1 MTVPHWTCL
10 RCGSDAEI
18 PDVRLIDRDQSSAKR
33 ARVGLATRPDAML
46 FKGEVV
52 VATRA
57 TVCGECG
64 FVELTA
70 DDPDALWSAHI
81 DRLGREYDA

>member
-1 MTVPHWTCL
+1 MPDWTCL
-10 RCGSDAEI
+10 RCGSDAKI
-18 PDVRLIDRDQSSAKR
+18 PNVRLIDRDQSSSKR

-52 VATRA
+52 VTTRA

-64 FVELTA
+64 HVELTA
-70 DDPDALWSAHI
+70 VDPDALWSAHVE
-81 DRLGREYDA
+81 RMGREFDNR